1 MYNQDIQYIVM
12 LLLLATLILGLVF
25 QDGLRLR
32 VYRRRLGRARKRL
45 AVLEGLVRNN
55 PNVYLDNG
63 GNVRLLIETR
73 HAAFFR
79 KFAAVTRN
87 YSGNNAAAAR
97 LESLATAMELSA
109 RDDGMS
115 SVLHEKLEG
124 YIQCKDIMLPAF
136 LKGYSPRYGVT
147 EEEYAAFVKELGEFN
162 ETVHGWV
169 EEDRKRLGNRLHRRI
184 INL

>member
-1 MYNQDIQYIVM
+1 MYNQDIQYLVM
-12 LLLLATLILGLVF
+12 LLLLATLNLGLVF
-25 QDGLRLR
+25 QDRLQLR

-97 LESLATAMELSA
+97 LEALATAMELSA

-136 LKGYSPRYGVT
+136 LKGYFRQGTGRVQR
-147 EEEYAAFVKELGEFN
+147 
-162 ETVHGWV
+162 
-169 EEDRKRLGNRLHRRI
+169 DRARLGGRRQETAGEPAAQK
-184 INL
+184 NHQPLNKR